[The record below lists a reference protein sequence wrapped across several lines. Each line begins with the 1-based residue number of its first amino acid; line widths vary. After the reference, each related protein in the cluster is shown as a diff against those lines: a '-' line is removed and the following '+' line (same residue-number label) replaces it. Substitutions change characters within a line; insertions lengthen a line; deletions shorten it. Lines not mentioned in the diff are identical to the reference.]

1 MIFAAAGAG
10 LSHPCSPAS
19 EKNGVAVNVLQAQ
32 RKISAHSVC
41 YQTAGTLKGV
51 LASLEY
57 SRAAHYGI
65 FFPAIFALCFLSSG
79 DGEDDETEENAGD
92 ATQVKPVLSKAER
105 SHIIVWQ
112 VSYIPE

>member
-1 MIFAAAGAG
+1 M
-10 LSHPCSPAS
+10 HH
-19 EKNGVAVNVLQAQ
+19 VAINVLQAS
-32 RKISAHSVC
+32 KKVSAHAVC
-41 YQTAGTLKGV
+41 CQTAETVAGI
-51 LASLEY
+51 LASLEVFQ
-57 SRAAHYGI
+57 SSEI
-65 FFPAIFALCFLSSG
+65 CLFLLCFLSSG